1 MSHAV
6 QRLDTTVDEVH
17 GAPVD
22 PSAVIERLLV
32 GVRNEVVFLVPEYSS
47 NALEF
52 SRALI
57 RLVLRSGGSA
67 RYVLQE
73 YLLDVPEVVEHVEWL
88 AERQIVTRVA
98 AHVSTRAVTI
108 DRTVGIV
115 FDGQTHQLMYGP
127 SAVRSLCR
135 FAELSWQ
142 RASPVSGIGS
152 GGSKARTELILRL
165 LADGMTDEAVARKIG
180 VSVRTVRNDIAMTMG
195 SIDAQ
200 SRFQAGVHAARFG
213 LV

>member
-1 MSHAV
+1 M
-6 QRLDTTVDEVH
+6 
-17 GAPVD
+17 
-22 PSAVIERLLV
+22 IERLLV
-32 GVRNEVVFLVPEYSS
+32 GVRNDVVFLVPEYSS

-52 SRALI
+52 SRSLI
-57 RLVLRSGGSA
+57 KLMLRSGGSV
-67 RYVLQE
+67 RYVLQD
-73 YLLDVPEVVEHVEWL
+73 YLLDIPEVVEHVEWL
-88 AERQIVTRVA
+88 AERKVVTRVA
-98 AHVSTRAVTI
+98 THVSTRAVTI

-115 FDGQTHQLMYGP
+115 FDGPTHRLMYRP

-142 RASPVSGIGS
+142 RASPVAGTGS
-152 GGSKARTELILRL
+152 GRSKARTELILRL

-180 VSVRTVRNDIAMTMG
+180 VSVRTVRNDIAVAMG